1 VERAK
6 YRAEIPKP
14 FVLRA
19 FNWLQV
25 AILLALFLHISSL
38 LGVCPRILVDGVN
51 GVSVTTLAEKELGG
65 TEQLARFFPD
75 VRPIGLPA
83 LLTLSRN
90 GSLSVRE
97 AVVVEFAG
105 TERAIF
111 NSSLPLEFEDRVH
124 LENERGHGIDAK
136 VVAVQY
142 GDEKIAVA
150 VQILDGPFSWMKRP

>member
-1 VERAK
+1 MERAK

-65 TEQLARFFPD
+65 AEQLARFFPD

-124 LENERGHGIDAK
+124 LENERGHGIEAK

-142 GDEKIAVA
+142 CDGKIAVA
-150 VQILDGPFSWMKRP
+150 VQILDGPFSWIKRP

>member
-38 LGVCPRILVDGVN
+38 LGVCSRILVDGVN
-51 GVSVTTLAEKELGG
+51 GVSVTTLAERELGG

-105 TERAIF
+105 TKRAIF

-124 LENERGHGIDAK
+124 LENERGHGIESK

-142 GDEKIAVA
+142 CDGKIAVA

>member
-1 VERAK
+1 V
-6 YRAEIPKP
+6 
-14 FVLRA
+14 
-19 FNWLQV
+19 
-25 AILLALFLHISSL
+25 SSDS
-38 LGVCPRILVDGVN
+38 GEGVN
-51 GVSVTTLAEKELGG
+51 GSLLTTLTERELGG

-90 GSLSVRE
+90 GSAGVRE

-111 NSSLPLEFEDRVH
+111 TSSLPLEFADRVH
-124 LENERGHGIDAK
+124 LENERGQGIGAK

-142 GDEKIAVA
+142 YDGKTAVA
-150 VQILDGPFSWMKRP
+150 VQILDGPFPWMKRP

>member
-1 VERAK
+1 M
-6 YRAEIPKP
+6 
-14 FVLRA
+14 
-19 FNWLQV
+19 NG
-25 AILLALFLHISSL
+25 SL
-38 LGVCPRILVDGVN
+38 L
-51 GVSVTTLAEKELGG
+51 TTLAEKDLGG

-90 GSLSVRE
+90 GSLKVRE

-111 NSSLPLEFEDRVH
+111 TSSLPVEFEDHVH
-124 LENERGHGIDAK
+124 LENERGHGIEAK

-142 GDEKIAVA
+142 HDGKTAVA